1 MNLLL
6 VVDDCLYEGQPGEF
20 HWRCDAGDG
29 QESLCA
35 LLNQRLLP
43 TARTRTLAV
52 YEILDAGA
60 VKLAEFPL
68 STGRDGFIDLDP
80 QADAAFVALCHRLQH
95 TKTGEFNG
103 DKT

>member
-43 TARTRTLAV
+43 TAQTRTLAV
-52 YEILDAGA
+52 YEILDPGA
-60 VKLAEFPL
+60 VKLAEFSL
-68 STGRDGFIDLDP
+68 YKGRDGFIDLDP
-80 QADAAFVALCHRLQH
+80 TADAAFVSFCHGLHH
-95 TKTGEFNG
+95 TKRDT
-103 DKT
+103 